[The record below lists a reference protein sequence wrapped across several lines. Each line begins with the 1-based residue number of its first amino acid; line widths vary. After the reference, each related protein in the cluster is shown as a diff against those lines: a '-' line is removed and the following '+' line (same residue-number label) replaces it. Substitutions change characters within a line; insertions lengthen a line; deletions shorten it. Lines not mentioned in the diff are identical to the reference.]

1 VKILYFKEFC
11 KHFVFVDDG
20 ECGKKKLLENYADV
34 NVCIDMVCGDTKID
48 FERYIKRRESAK
60 LSEEIL
66 IVRV

>member
-1 VKILYFKEFC
+1 M
-11 KHFVFVDDG
+11 FVDDG